1 MKITYL
7 VQIYCRPT
15 RPRHGNLQILLK
27 VLRPEARS
35 GSSLL
40 RSPAEALFCNKGTAF
55 RRGGGRNQRTMNPG
69 FTGCGKTPLAT
80 CFVTR
85 ARL

>member
-15 RPRHGNLQILLK
+15 RPRHGNLQISLK
-27 VLRPEARS
+27 ILRPEGRS
-35 GSSLL
+35 GSSLML
-40 RSPAEALFCNKGTAF
+40 SPQK
-55 RRGGGRNQRTMNPG
+55 P
-69 FTGCGKTPLAT
+69 

-85 ARL
+85 ARLSAAAEAVTSAK